1 MAEMKTLRWG
11 LLSTARI
18 NRALIPA
25 IRASKRNRLLAVA
38 SRTEAAAAAYAREW
52 GIERAHGSYESLL
65 ADPEIDVIYISLPN
79 GLHAEWTIRA
89 ARAGKHVLCEKPLAV
104 TVDEVDRVAAAAGE
118 AGVAVAEAFMYRH
131 HPQTARVRELVAS
144 GALGRVRFVR
154 GTFSFTLS
162 RPRDVRLDPAL
173 GGGALWDVGCYP
185 LSFARF
191 VLGQE
196 PLEVTGSQHTGPTG
210 VDLTFAAQLR
220 FPDDVLVQFD
230 CSFEAP
236 FRTVMELVGEEASLL
251 VTEPFKPG
259 AGARL
264 LLNRGDESETI
275 EPPAAEL
282 YAGEVEDLADA
293 VLLGQAP
300 RVGLLDSRGNVAAIT
315 SLLLSARENRSVR
328 VG

>member
-1 MAEMKTLRWG
+1 MKTLRWG
-11 LLSTARI
+11 LLGTARI

-25 IRASKRNRLLAVA
+25 IRASARNRLLAVA
-38 SRTEAAAAAYAREW
+38 SRSAEAASASAREW
-52 GIERAHGSYESLL
+52 GIERAHGSYEALL
-65 ADPEIDVIYISLPN
+65 ADPEIDVIYVPLPN

-89 ARAGKHVLCEKPLAV
+89 VRAGKHVLCEKPLAV
-104 TVDEVDRVAAAAGE
+104 TVDEVDRVTAAARE
-118 AGVAVAEAFMYRH
+118 AGVVVAEAFMYRH

-154 GTFSFTLS
+154 GTFSFSLT
-162 RPRDVRLDPAL
+162 RPHDVRLDPAL

-185 LSFARF
+185 LSFARC

-196 PLEVTGSQHTGPTG
+196 PLEATGAQHTGPSG

-220 FPDDVLVQFD
+220 FPDDVLAQFD

-236 FRTVMELVGEEASLL
+236 FRTVMEIVGEEASLL

-259 AGARL
+259 VGAQL
-264 LLNRGDESETI
+264 LLNRGDQSETI

-282 YAGEVEDLADA
+282 YGGEVEDLADA
-293 VLLGQAP
+293 VLLGRPP
-300 RVGLLDSRGNVAAIT
+300 RVSLGDSRANVAAIVA
-315 SLLLSARENRSVR
+315 LLLSARENRPVR
-328 VG
+328 IG